1 MHLVSVSL
9 PYSDHLIILIT
20 VQPQMSHLKW
30 NVPLI
35 RLHQYEDE
43 QEA

>member
-1 MHLVSVSL
+1 LVSISL
-9 PYSDHLIILIT
+9 PYSDRLIILII

-35 RLHQYEDE
+35 ILHQYEDE